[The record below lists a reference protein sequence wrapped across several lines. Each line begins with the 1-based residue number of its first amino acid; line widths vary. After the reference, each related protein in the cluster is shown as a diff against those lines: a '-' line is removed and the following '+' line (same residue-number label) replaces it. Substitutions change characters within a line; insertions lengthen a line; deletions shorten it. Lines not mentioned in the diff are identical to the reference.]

1 LSTGPENSYP
11 GPPPTR
17 PKRVSEILKLKKI
30 EEMREEE
37 INLVDRGK
45 NTMVDMVAPDCFES
59 VVDSFWKDDNEVI
72 ILRVKER
79 MG

>member
-1 LSTGPENSYP
+1 
-11 GPPPTR
+11 
-17 PKRVSEILKLKKI
+17 
-30 EEMREEE
+30 MREEE